1 VSTPDP
7 PTSPAAPDNAAGL
20 FAAKGEALPGCSDQR
35 VKRASGSGAP
45 AGLADA
51 ARTTGHDPDG
61 AQDEA
66 QDGTPDKTQDG
77 GAASVLSIDLR
88 ATLVSEPSPPRAPAA
103 SPAASPAA
111 APAAAPV
118 VTPARPRGG
127 MSVGALVAA
136 GAAVVAVAAIGVAAV
151 LFYAFGPQPRGEA
164 TVAQAPAVAA
174 PAETAADQPQSVPA
188 EQEPA
193 PQDRAGADDEGETS
207 AAPADEPSA
216 DAAEPEAADENGA
229 LPSFD
234 LVRVEPD
241 GAAVI
246 AGRAAPYAELILL
259 HNGEPIGKATADWA
273 GEWAFVTDRPFA
285 AERHT
290 ITILV
295 NDPDAEITLPEGTD
309 PPARLSE
316 SDSAPSR

>member
-1 VSTPDP
+1 MSTPDP

-35 VKRASGSGAP
+35 VKRASGGGAP
-45 AGLADA
+45 ASLADA

-61 AQDEA
+61 
-66 QDGTPDKTQDG
+66 TPDG

-103 SPAASPAA
+103 SPAA
-111 APAAAPV
+111 APV
-118 VTPARPRGG
+118 VAPVVAPARPRGG

-136 GAAVVAVAAIGVAAV
+136 GAAVIAVAAIGVAAV

-216 DAAEPEAADENGA
+216 DAAEPEAADEDGA

-316 SDSAPSR
+316 SDPAPSR